1 MAVKLEHILII
12 SIIGIVLGA
21 FMIKIRNAP
30 PPVKGFTKEL
40 EFTDTTLIE
49 VDTGDMQSRA
59 YLTYG
64 VRDRGILTMN
74 NLIYMNA
81 NIESLSAN
89 NGVYYGD
96 KLYLD
101 GNVILHEK
109 GGYRYDTEHAI
120 YNQKTEIL
128 NITAPFVG
136 VKGQS
141 FIQGESLKY
150 NTRKK
155 KAIGQSVG
163 TVFYTP
169 DK

>member
-1 MAVKLEHILII
+1 MAIKLEHILIF
-12 SIIGIVLGA
+12 SIVGIIIGA

-49 VDTGDMQSRA
+49 VDTGDLQSRA

-64 VRDRGILTMN
+64 VRDRGILTVN
-74 NLIYMNA
+74 NLIYMSDD
-81 NIESLSAN
+81 IESLSAN
-89 NGVYYGD
+89 NGVYYGN

-128 NITAPFVG
+128 HITAPFVG

-150 NTRKK
+150 DTRKK
-155 KAIGQSVG
+155 KATGQTVG
-163 TVFYTP
+163 TTFYTP

>member
-1 MAVKLEHILII
+1 MGIKLEHII
-12 SIIGIVLGA
+12 IIGIVGIIIGA
-21 FMIKIRNAP
+21 FMIKVRNAP

-49 VDTGDMQSRA
+49 VDTENLKTRA

-64 VRDRGILTMN
+64 VRDRGILTIN
-74 NLIYMNA
+74 DLVYMSD

-101 GNVILHEK
+101 GDVVLQEQ
-109 GGYRYDTEHAI
+109 GGYKYDTQHAI
-120 YNQKTEIL
+120 YNQKNEIL
-128 NITAPFVG
+128 YITAPFVG
-136 VKGQS
+136 VKGQN
-141 FIQGESLKY
+141 IIKGESLHY
-150 NTRKK
+150 DLRKK
-155 KAIGQSVG
+155 KAFGKTVG